1 MDIELLTLAELF
13 IWANAMEEERF
24 VPIKGFEGRFWIS
37 DFGRIVSCD
46 HRKNTIKMLKPC
58 PDSAG
63 YYNAQ
68 LRMKPIN
75 KRVRVHVLV
84 AEHFIQK
91 TDASYNCV
99 NHLHGIKLCNY
110 YKGLEWTTI
119 SDNFRHAINTGL
131 TNNKGARH
139 GMAKL
144 NEQDVI
150 KIRSMK
156 KSGLTSIDLAR
167 EFNIS
172 ARHIRDILNGVCWG
186 WLK

>member
-1 MDIELLTLAELF
+1 MDTELLTLAELF

-24 VPIKGFEGRFWIS
+24 VPIKDFGGRFWIS

-58 PDSAG
+58 PDSSG
-63 YYNAQ
+63 YYNTQ

-84 AEHFIQK
+84 AEHFIAK
-91 TDASYNCV
+91 TDTSYNCV

-110 YKGLEWTTI
+110 YKDLEWTTI
-119 SDNFRHAINTGL
+119 GENIRHAFTTGL
-131 TNNKGARH
+131 NNHRGSNHK
-139 GMAKL
+139 MSKL
-144 NEQDVI
+144 QEADVI
-150 KIRSMK
+150 QIRELHRNGIPNK
-156 KSGLTSIDLAR
+156 EIANK
-167 EFNIS
+167 FNVS
-172 ARHIRDILNGVCWG
+172 PRQIRDIVKRINWE